1 MVYIPDY
8 FLSSKIIFT
17 FETKGGNT
25 FINDMEYSTFS
36 QIVLRLKAHD
46 EKIQKLYKMGVDLI
60 DFQDELQTII
70 TLLIKEVYGEE
81 GEDWFSWFCYESD
94 YGEKDWSK
102 HDSYKMVDGVMTK
115 IHDAGELRYGATDK
129 DGNPIC
135 HSIQST
141 WEYLEENYRSK

>member
-1 MVYIPDY
+1 
-8 FLSSKIIFT
+8 
-17 FETKGGNT
+17 
-25 FINDMEYSTFS
+25 MEYSTFS

-60 DFQDELQTII
+60 DFNDELQII
-70 TLLIKEVYGEE
+70 INLLIVEVYGQD
-81 GEDWFSWFCYESD
+81 GADWFSWFCYESE

-115 IHDAGELRYGATDK
+115 INEAGEKRYGATDEN
-129 DGNPIC
+129 GNPIC